1 MKEVYINHHKDQIKF
16 EHLYNITEEI
26 NPKGYKKTSLV
37 RTGHG
42 WSSHVADKETMSITD
57 DGNQLHV
64 FIDNNGGHSN
74 LLSLDYD
81 VAEELLIML
90 MQQKFADI
98 EIKES
103 KTLMKW
109 PSSL

>member
-1 MKEVYINHHKDQIKF
+1 MKQVYLNHLTDETKF
-16 EHLYNITEEI
+16 EHLYNIVEEK
-26 NPKGYKKTSLV
+26 NSKGYKKTSLI
-37 RTGHG
+37 RTGHT
-42 WSSHVADKETMSITD
+42 WSSHAADKETMSITD
-57 DGNQLHV
+57 TGNELHV
-64 FIDNNGGHSN
+64 FIENNGGSSN

-90 MQQKFADI
+90 MQQKFADF